1 MNAQYDIS
9 LVPAIEGMS
18 EREVSERESRLST
31 VIEIVARGS
40 PKHALSTTKVTEAYV
55 VECGACS
62 TVQVRVS
69 TVYSAILRPML
80 LDELLTCSRG
90 LS

>member
-1 MNAQYDIS
+1 MHLYDES
-9 LVPAIEGMS
+9 SHCS
-18 EREVSERESRLST
+18 ECDD
-31 VIEIVARGS
+31 RGS
-40 PKHALSTTKVTEAYV
+40 TAVDDSDSSGPIQVESTTKVTEAYV